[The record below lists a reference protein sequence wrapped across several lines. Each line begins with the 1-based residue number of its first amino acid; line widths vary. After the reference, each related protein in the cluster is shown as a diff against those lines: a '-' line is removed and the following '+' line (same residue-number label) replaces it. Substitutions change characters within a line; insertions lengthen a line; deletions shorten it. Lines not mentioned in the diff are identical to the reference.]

1 MYADAIGI
9 TIQSNRLPLF
19 GIIISFGWDTIFAV
33 AHTLEVIVFE
43 ITTNVERGQSNSVR
57 KQNTEFNSLCVDF
70 ELVFFIHLPL
80 PPLPSRLPYSAKLF
94 LKIISTKL
102 IGIMYS
108 CKLLINVVV
117 NIDSTHKRSIYHIRT
132 NRKDFNL

>member
-80 PPLPSRLPYSAKLF
+80 PPPPSPLPLALQRKTFSQDHF
-94 LKIISTKL
+94 NKINWYYVQL
-102 IGIMYS
+102 
-108 CKLLINVVV
+108 
-117 NIDSTHKRSIYHIRT
+117 
-132 NRKDFNL
+132 